1 MFDIVVKL
9 NGQSFEVGI
18 ILTLFL
24 STLPCMGV
32 WPKDD
37 LMLKIDVV
45 SQAIVVDDLVQ
56 VELAERFF
64 GDGWLQTC
72 CFETVS
78 ICSF

>member
-1 MFDIVVKL
+1 MVKL

-24 STLPCMGV
+24 GTLPCMGV

-45 SQAIVVDDLVQ
+45 SQAIVVDDPVQ
-56 VELAERFF
+56 VELA
-64 GDGWLQTC
+64 
-72 CFETVS
+72 
-78 ICSF
+78 